1 MKKPVITVKL
11 DEKLFDKFQKNLDNE
26 ITTMI
31 GEIGTAVQNS
41 VRAEISKAG
50 LVDTANY
57 IRSVQLD
64 IKRNNKAAMAV
75 VGTNALYALPIE
87 YGMKKTFYPSKD
99 MIQAISLWA
108 QRKLHLSA
116 GEAKKAAGGIAWSIA
131 RKGASLGFPRRFGK
145 DGARVFEKGF
155 SNVVKRVPSIVE
167 RFVRR
172 ASALTEP
179 TV

>member
-1 MKKPVITVKL
+1 MKNFIKVEL

-26 ITTMI
+26 VSAMI
-31 GEIGTAVQNS
+31 GEIGLTLQNS
-41 VRAEISKAG
+41 VRAEISKAN
-50 LVDTANY
+50 LVDSANY

-75 VGTNALYALPIE
+75 VGTNALYALPLE
-87 YGMKKTFYPSKD
+87 YGMKKTFYPSKE

-131 RKGASLGFPRRFGK
+131 RKGASEGFPRRFGK
-145 DGARVFEKGF
+145 NGARVFEKGF
-155 SNVVKRVPSIVE
+155 QNVVKRVPSIIE
-167 RFVRR
+167 RYMRR
-172 ASALTEP
+172 AAALTEP
-179 TV
+179 QL

>member
-1 MKKPVITVKL
+1 MKKPVITIKL
-11 DEKLFDKFQKNLDNE
+11 DEKLMDKFQKNLDNE
-26 ITTMI
+26 VNAMI
-31 GEIGTAVQNS
+31 GEIGLNVQNS
-41 VRAEISKAG
+41 VRAEISRAG
-50 LVDTANY
+50 LVDSANF

-64 IKRNNKAAMAV
+64 IKRNNKSATAI
-75 VGTNALYALPIE
+75 VGTNALYALPLE
-87 YGMKKTFYPSKD
+87 YGMKKSFYPSKD

-116 GEAKKAAGGIAWSIA
+116 GEAQKAAGGIAWSIA

-145 DGARVFEKGF
+145 EGARVFEKGF
-155 SNVVKRVPSIVE
+155 ASAVKRVPSIVE

-179 TV
+179 QL